1 MNPNGL
7 NGKGGGLMN
16 EQNKDVIVLHT
27 NTNPRMSLSSSV
39 KLGFGFYIGWNL
51 ARTLKYTILAKA
63 VKK

>member
-1 MNPNGL
+1 
-7 NGKGGGLMN
+7 MN